1 MKSTKKPYSRKKP
14 KLNPFM
20 IKSVFESNCKRFRQ
34 CAIGDIFNLNP
45 KTQLRRNHSINGDTY
60 SHESNQAKAIEKL

>member
-1 MKSTKKPYSRKKP
+1 
-14 KLNPFM
+14 M